1 MIGVNI
7 RTLRLQRGMSLR
19 ALATASGLSAGYL
32 SKVERGLAN
41 LDRRRSLLDVADALH
56 VSPRQL
62 TGQPYDAQSRAED
75 LVRVAVADLR
85 DILYGTAVGA
95 ATGQEPGQDIPALRA
110 AVDRAGDLYAA
121 SAVEDLAGMIPALLT
136 DLYAHTA
143 GGPGAAEATA
153 LLPEALNAAWNLAH
167 WAGEAEVAHRAAE
180 HAVAAAAIDG
190 DPALGGFAAFGLC
203 HTLAH
208 VNGPRAR
215 VRGAH
220 LAADA
225 ADALAPH
232 ANSGPAAEMFGML
245 HLTAAWA
252 DLLAGAGD
260 DVDAHVGEAEAAAR
274 RTGHGSYG
282 RLWFGPSNVAAWR
295 VALAVER
302 GEGGRVPELA
312 RAVELPG
319 LRAPGRKAGHLT
331 NVGRGLAQEPRAAR
345 DAIGAFRRARA
356 LTPTRVR
363 WDPNVRLTTEKLLYE
378 VGGSEVRQF
387 ASWLGII
394 PR

>member
-1 MIGVNI
+1 MIGANI
-7 RTLRLQRGMSLR
+7 KALRLQRGMSLR

-75 LVRVAVADLR
+75 AVRVAVADLR
-85 DILYGTAVGA
+85 DILYGNSVGDPSDERA
-95 ATGQEPGQDIPALRA
+95 ARDLRALRA
-110 AVDRAGDLYAA
+110 AVDTAADLYAHC
-121 SAVEDLAGMIPALLT
+121 AVVDLAGLMPSLLT
-136 DLYAHTA
+136 DLYAHA
-143 GGPGAAEATA
+143 SGGPHATEANR

-180 HAVAAAAIDG
+180 HAVTAAALDG
-190 DPALGGFAAFGLC
+190 DAALAGLAAFGLA

-215 VRGAH
+215 VRGARV
-220 LAADA
+220 AADA

-232 ANSGPAAEMFGML
+232 ADRGAAAEMYGML

-252 DLLAGAGD
+252 DLVAGTGAN
-260 DVDAHVGEAEAAAR
+260 VDEHVVEAEATAAR
-274 RTGHGSYG
+274 TGDGSYG

-302 GEGGRVPELA
+302 GEGGLVPELA
-312 RAVELPG
+312 ASVQLANLP
-319 LRAPGRKAGHLT
+319 APERKAGHLI
-331 NVGRGLAQEPRAAR
+331 NLGRGLAQEPATAR
-345 DAIGAFRRARA
+345 QAMGAFRRART

-363 WDPNVRLTTEKLLYE
+363 WNPHVRLTTEKLLYD
-378 VGGSEVRQF
+378 VGGPDVRQF

-394 PR
+394 PH